1 MNLHLKRPISDLT
14 VGGRTF
20 STLVNM
26 GLKTVGDLVQKT
38 PNELY
43 RTPGF
48 GKVSMNQVL
57 ENLREMDLELGMDA
71 NGVKSLTET
80 KEKTELFH
88 SLSKS
93 IANKCEDSLRASMAK
108 MLEAEGYVDK
118 YDAIQE
124 HRKILNSYEV
134 AIHNSTE
141 G

>member
-26 GLKTVGDLVQKT
+26 GIKTVGDLVQKT
-38 PNELY
+38 QSELY

>member
-1 MNLHLKRPISDLT
+1 
-14 VGGRTF
+14 
-20 STLVNM
+20 M
-26 GLKTVGDLVQKT
+26 GIKTIGDVVQKSEIEFLRT
-38 PNELY
+38 PN
-43 RTPGF
+43 F
-48 GKVSMNQVL
+48 GRKSLNDL
-57 ENLREMDLELGMDA
+57 KSSLTECDLELGMDV
-71 NGVKSLTET
+71 NHVE
-80 KEKTELFH
+80 EKITLFN

-93 IANKCEDSLRASMAK
+93 IANKCEDSLRVSMAK